1 MKRHFSV
8 AIILIVACNARA
20 QEDPATAEDKAQAQE
35 LFKKIVEAG
44 QAEIVAKAKKNGC
57 KGVVFGHSLMQLAEN
72 LKRGIDT
79 IDKLKKIAIETGGED
94 GMGESLDDKIRAFQV
109 IDEHTAL
116 YSSYEGT
123 VFLLQRSKKSI
134 MEHSPLPVVADYVV
148 IVGTRVYRTIM
159 GSRQAIMIEPAF

>member
-1 MKRHFSV
+1 MRK
-8 AIILIVACNARA
+8 IVAAIAVVLCCSAHA
-20 QEDPATAEDKAQAQE
+20 QEDPATDADKAQAQE
-35 LFKKIVEAG
+35 LFKGIVEAG
-44 QAEIVAKAKKNGC
+44 QAEIVAKAKKHGC
-57 KGVVFGHSLMQLAEN
+57 KAVVFGHGLMQLAEN

-79 IDKLKKIAIETGGED
+79 IDQIKKIAIETGGED

-123 VFLLQRSKKSI
+123 VFLLQHSKKPI

-148 IVGTRVYRTIM
+148 VVGTRVYKTIM
-159 GSRQAIMIEPAF
+159 GSRQAIVIEPAF